1 MHCDRELSRAPPTRA
16 IDRVIAWGKKM
27 LQPTS
32 GPSRL
37 FLTAEFRAVE
47 VLPKPPRQ
55 KATAPLFASE
65 LNRFPPVED
74 VVAVL
79 DRTALRAFVA

>member
-1 MHCDRELSRAPPTRA
+1 
-16 IDRVIAWGKKM
+16 M

-32 GPSRL
+32 EPSRL

-47 VLPKPPRQ
+47 GLAKPPLQ

-65 LNRFPPVED
+65 ANRFPPVEE

>member
-1 MHCDRELSRAPPTRA
+1 
-16 IDRVIAWGKKM
+16 M

-79 DRTALRAFVA
+79 DRTVLRAFVA

>member
-1 MHCDRELSRAPPTRA
+1 
-16 IDRVIAWGKKM
+16 M

-37 FLTAEFRAVE
+37 FLTAELRAVE
-47 VLPKPPRQ
+47 VLPKPPLQR
-55 KATAPLFASE
+55 ATASFLASE
-65 LNRFPPVED
+65 LNRFPPVDE